1 MGEKEERAEG
11 VSRMLSGEDA
21 PEDTN
26 RESQVGPTGGGGG
39 EMAPEGAGEKVPG
52 VTGGESM
59 IDKDGKEPGRY
70 DLGTQGPTNRPV
82 GGSTNRDSTGVDPQ
96 EPIEDTSAA
105 PQGMGTAS

>member
-11 VSRMLSGEDA
+11 VSRMLTGQDA

-26 RESQVGPTGGGGG
+26 REGQVGPTGGGGG
-39 EMAPEGAGEKVPG
+39 EMAPEGAGEKVEG

-59 IDKDGKEPGRY
+59 IEKDGKEPGRY
-70 DLGTQGPTNRPV
+70 DSGTQGPTNRPV
-82 GGSTNRDSTGVDPQ
+82 GGSTNRDSTGIDPQ
-96 EPIEDTSAA
+96 EPIEGTSAA